1 MHAPCRHHDEPSP
14 WLVSPPAGARP
25 DCLSVCLPA
34 VVVVACG
41 CVSLYLSVWWC
52 RLSVSVDPCVRA
64 TFQPRLVY
72 HYLSPFLWACL
83 LMVLGSLAWSLAYM
97 HPHPFGR

>member
-1 MHAPCRHHDEPSP
+1 M
-14 WLVSPPAGARP
+14 
-25 DCLSVCLPA
+25 
-34 VVVVACG
+34 
-41 CVSLYLSVWWC
+41 
-52 RLSVSVDPCVRA
+52 SVDPCVRA

-83 LMVLGSLAWSLAYM
+83 LMVLASLAWSLAYM